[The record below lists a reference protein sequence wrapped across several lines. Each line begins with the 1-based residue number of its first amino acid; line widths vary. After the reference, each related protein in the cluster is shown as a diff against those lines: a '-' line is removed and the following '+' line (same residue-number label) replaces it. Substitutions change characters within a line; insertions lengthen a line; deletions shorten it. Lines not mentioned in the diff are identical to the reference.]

1 MVDRPVLVGIIT
13 LARSGSTLF
22 TDLLCTNRSSIFGL
36 YEPFHDAPAMVHSSV
51 TPGVPSASIPSA
63 VHSPPPWGALYDC
76 SFAHDNRTLQ
86 AVAWRGL
93 GRRRL
98 ADQLDDFSVWRTPK
112 ERARFRYGL
121 DGIDQARYAP
131 AIHQMCTQ
139 STVRVVKT
147 IRFSGNVKS
156 LLATWA
162 KWTENDGRATGDGA
176 PAAPNL
182 KIIHLIRDPLAV
194 ARSTVKFTRQGRWDG
209 LTAVNEQ
216 VQLVCRSSSRIAR
229 WLAATVPAHA
239 QLRVRYEDV
248 LSHPVS
254 TVARVFRFIGVPF
267 DEEAAAQVKRTLG
280 HTQGPKSRLTSA
292 DEAAVNNETAIT
304 PETRAMCEH
313 MHSLAGYVLS

>member
-1 MVDRPVLVGIIT
+1 MDRLILFGDLCGLT
-13 LARSGSTLF
+13 LRLPLAVYCTTVSGSTLF

-36 YEPFHDAPAMVHSSV
+36 YEPYHDAPTMVHSSV

-98 ADQLDDFSVWRTPK
+98 ADQLDDFSAWRTPK

-147 IRFSGNVKS
+147 IRSVQFIHYATSQRPPPCFAPSTSMLLSLTHPCPSWIKLDSVAKSNHCLQRGQSGLKTMVVR
-156 LLATWA
+156 LV
-162 KWTENDGRATGDGA
+162 TGHRLR
-176 PAAPNL
+176 PT
-182 KIIHLIRDPLAV
+182 
-194 ARSTVKFTRQGRWDG
+194 S
-209 LTAVNEQ
+209 
-216 VQLVCRSSSRIAR
+216 RSSI
-229 WLAATVPAHA
+229 
-239 QLRVRYEDV
+239 
-248 LSHPVS
+248 
-254 TVARVFRFIGVPF
+254 
-267 DEEAAAQVKRTLG
+267 
-280 HTQGPKSRLTSA
+280 
-292 DEAAVNNETAIT
+292 
-304 PETRAMCEH
+304 
-313 MHSLAGYVLS
+313 